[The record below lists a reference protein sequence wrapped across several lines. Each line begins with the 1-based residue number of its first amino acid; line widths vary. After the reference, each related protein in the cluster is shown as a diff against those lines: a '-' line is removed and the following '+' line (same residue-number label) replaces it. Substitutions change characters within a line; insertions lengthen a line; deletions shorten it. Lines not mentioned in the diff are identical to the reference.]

1 MRLITTFTQLAVL
14 GLRQFFEGQG
24 SPCAHLA
31 LFVGHRLFSRG
42 RRSLQTRRKFNR
54 GQDVDNTPG
63 GVPEITTD
71 FHRLPAAAPRVRHLR
86 LGGSEDPSIRG
97 TSTARSASRV
107 RHTDPTRGKSS
118 NLKHFLH
125 GRQASNQFD
134 SLRLSL
140 QRGPK
145 TTVPL
150 VSSWLSNRAAGP
162 EDPSIRGTSTARA
175 QAVSPRTAS
184 ARLQSAAMQV
194 PDKFPR
200 LANWHA
206 EILCQ
211 LLGKKVRFALT
222 LPSHLNNP

>member
-1 MRLITTFTQLAVL
+1 MKQKNKGEDEENKEDHEEDDDHDCGWVVVVWVWVDTASKC
-14 GLRQFFEGQG
+14 
-24 SPCAHLA
+24 SPNPLY
-31 LFVGHRLFSRG
+31 
-42 RRSLQTRRKFNR
+42 
-54 GQDVDNTPG
+54 
-63 GVPEITTD
+63 
-71 FHRLPAAAPRVRHLR
+71 
-86 LGGSEDPSIRG
+86 
-97 TSTARSASRV
+97 
-107 RHTDPTRGKSS
+107 
-118 NLKHFLH
+118 FLH